1 MNSLREWEEAFE
13 QAVDVKKSYDL
24 AKRME
29 GPKTNP
35 VLGYRTAGSK
45 AEWET
50 GELLLKEMQEMGLQ
64 NVQKDKI
71 KVDSWDFHHA
81 VLRYRDKEGKEY
93 EFQLGAYQTDFHTE
107 GFQEFSMVYLGRGT
121 AENYENI
128 DVKGFVTNMSDLLK
142 NYDLMLT
149 KSGGATLFEAIS
161 SNTPIIVK
169 NPKVGQEIENA
180 KFIRDKGIGILYD
193 TDEDLKELIKDLV
206 NKKLDSRLIFMDKN
220 ISEFKKTI
228 HPDKIA
234 DYIFQL
240 LENN

>member
-45 AEWET
+45 AEWKT

-93 EFQLGAYQTDFHTE
+93 EINLIVDGDVCVPDRFPYRR
-107 GFQEFSMVYLGRGT
+107 FSGIFYG
-121 AENYENI
+121 
-128 DVKGFVTNMSDLLK
+128 LLR
-142 NYDLMLT
+142 T
-149 KSGGATLFEAIS
+149 GHSG
-161 SNTPIIVK
+161 
-169 NPKVGQEIENA
+169 
-180 KFIRDKGIGILYD
+180 
-193 TDEDLKELIKDLV
+193 
-206 NKKLDSRLIFMDKN
+206 KL
-220 ISEFKKTI
+220 
-228 HPDKIA
+228 
-234 DYIFQL
+234 
-240 LENN
+240 

>member
-29 GPKTNP
+29 EPKTNP

-45 AEWET
+45 AEWKT

-107 GFQEFSMVYLGRGT
+107 GFQEFSM
-121 AENYENI
+121 
-128 DVKGFVTNMSDLLK
+128 DLLRT
-142 NYDLMLT
+142 M
-149 KSGGATLFEAIS
+149 A
-161 SNTPIIVK
+161 
-169 NPKVGQEIENA
+169 Q
-180 KFIRDKGIGILYD
+180 R
-193 TDEDLKELIKDLV
+193 
-206 NKKLDSRLIFMDKN
+206 
-220 ISEFKKTI
+220 
-228 HPDKIA
+228 KIMK
-234 DYIFQL
+234 I
-240 LENN
+240 

>member
-29 GPKTNP
+29 EPKTNP

-45 AEWET
+45 AEWKT
-50 GELLLKEMQEMGLQ
+50 GELLLKEMQEMGFQ

-81 VLRYRDKEGKEY
+81 VLRYRDKEDKEY

-128 DVKGFVTNMSDLLK
+128 DVKGKLVPIDINQREEWWINFPVYQAHLK
-142 NYDLMLT
+142 
-149 KSGGATLFEAIS
+149 
-161 SNTPIIVK
+161 
-169 NPKVGQEIENA
+169 GQQHLSQSR
-180 KFIRDKGIGILYD
+180 IRVWGD
-193 TDEDLKELIKDLV
+193 
-206 NKKLDSRLIFMDKN
+206 
-220 ISEFKKTI
+220 
-228 HPDKIA
+228 P
-234 DYIFQL
+234 
-240 LENN
+240 

>member
-29 GPKTNP
+29 EPKTNP

-45 AEWET
+45 AEWKT

-128 DVKGFVTNMSDLLK
+128 DVKGKLCSSISTREK
-142 NYDLMLT
+142 N
-149 KSGGATLFEAIS
+149 GGSISLF
-161 SNTPIIVK
+161 T
-169 NPKVGQEIENA
+169 
-180 KFIRDKGIGILYD
+180 
-193 TDEDLKELIKDLV
+193 
-206 NKKLDSRLIFMDKN
+206 RLI
-220 ISEFKKTI
+220 
-228 HPDKIA
+228 
-234 DYIFQL
+234 
-240 LENN
+240 

>member
-93 EFQLGAYQTDFHTE
+93 EINLIVDGDVCVLYVDGVALGARMCEHPGNSVELYICDGSVQ
-107 GFQEFSMVYLGRGT
+107 
-121 AENYENI
+121 AEDIVLYE
-128 DVKGFVTNMSDLLK
+128 
-142 NYDLMLT
+142 
-149 KSGGATLFEAIS
+149 IS
-161 SNTPIIVK
+161 
-169 NPKVGQEIENA
+169 
-180 KFIRDKGIGILYD
+180 
-193 TDEDLKELIKDLV
+193 
-206 NKKLDSRLIFMDKN
+206 
-220 ISEFKKTI
+220 
-228 HPDKIA
+228 
-234 DYIFQL
+234 
-240 LENN
+240 

>member
-29 GPKTNP
+29 EPKTNP

-93 EFQLGAYQTDFHTE
+93 EINLIVDGDVCVLYVDGVALGARMCEHPGNSVELYICDGSVQ
-107 GFQEFSMVYLGRGT
+107 
-121 AENYENI
+121 AEDIVLYE
-128 DVKGFVTNMSDLLK
+128 
-142 NYDLMLT
+142 
-149 KSGGATLFEAIS
+149 IS
-161 SNTPIIVK
+161 
-169 NPKVGQEIENA
+169 
-180 KFIRDKGIGILYD
+180 
-193 TDEDLKELIKDLV
+193 
-206 NKKLDSRLIFMDKN
+206 
-220 ISEFKKTI
+220 
-228 HPDKIA
+228 
-234 DYIFQL
+234 
-240 LENN
+240 

>member
-128 DVKGFVTNMSDLLK
+128 DVKGKLVLIDIQPERRMVDQFPCLPGSFK
-142 NYDLMLT
+142 
-149 KSGGATLFEAIS
+149 GAAALIAVQDQGYGRS
-161 SNTPIIVK
+161 M
-169 NPKVGQEIENA
+169 
-180 KFIRDKGIGILYD
+180 IL
-193 TDEDLKELIKDLV
+193 
-206 NKKLDSRLIFMDKN
+206 
-220 ISEFKKTI
+220 
-228 HPDKIA
+228 P
-234 DYIFQL
+234 
-240 LENN
+240 

>member
-1 MNSLREWEEAFE
+1 
-13 QAVDVKKSYDL
+13 
-24 AKRME
+24 ME

-128 DVKGFVTNMSDLLK
+128 DVKGKLVLIDIKPERRMVDQFPCLPGSFKGSSCADRCPG
-142 NYDLMLT
+142 
-149 KSGGATLFEAIS
+149 SGIWGD
-161 SNTPIIVK
+161 P
-169 NPKVGQEIENA
+169 
-180 KFIRDKGIGILYD
+180 
-193 TDEDLKELIKDLV
+193 
-206 NKKLDSRLIFMDKN
+206 
-220 ISEFKKTI
+220 
-228 HPDKIA
+228 
-234 DYIFQL
+234 
-240 LENN
+240 